1 MHFFSSAFVL
11 ASTLL
16 STATA
21 LPQAAPAPT
30 APAFTLEGYA
40 KTNPTAAVS
49 GGAGGT
55 TTTVTAA
62 AALQSAVKVESF
74 GLVLIRSWLIFSG
87 KHSCS
92 CCR

>member
-1 MHFFSSAFVL
+1 MQFLNSALLV

-16 STATA
+16 SSAVA

-62 AALQSAVKVESF
+62 AALQTAVKVISTN
-74 GLVLIRSWLIFSG
+74 LSP
-87 KHSCS
+87 
-92 CCR
+92 